1 MDETKTTV
9 PARDLQEGMNIL
21 EITGFDSKYSCL
33 DSESL
38 QFLQSKFEG
47 AKATVKRDSGKIS
60 VPMDKLVLFDEVT
73 AITDM
78 PQGSALSQVVA
89 GMGKSLEEQGFLNF
103 MITPPPQGPAESA
116 PQQPLKGSVPQVSTD
131 PKHKARI
138 VEAKALLEKV
148 ESATESREESCL
160 RIEDMMDQGRI
171 GKFSSRGAME
181 AVEKILKED
190 TSSAMTAV
198 AGLKASDQTYAH
210 CVDMS
215 VIFQE
220 TYADQMLDSGKKATN
235 EVNQSIMLS
244 GFMHDI
250 GKCKVPKEILEST
263 ERFEVDSK
271 EMQIMRSHPVHGAQI
286 LSDLGMSKATVNVAL
301 CHHVKV
307 DTSLPASY
315 PDLSFDEVL
324 PLTRLAAIV
333 DVYQALIGKRSYKP
347 NWVPGKAVELLMK
360 LRGSEF
366 EEQALGHFLRSIG
379 IYPVGSL
386 VRLSSDEL
394 AFVVKN
400 DRESLERPVVVVVET
415 AKGDLLT
422 HHDLFDL
429 VIEPDLSI
437 VEVVDHFKHYDKSE
451 EQAYELF
458 RSISLG

>member
-1 MDETKTTV
+1 
-9 PARDLQEGMNIL
+9 MNIL

-38 QFLQSKFEG
+38 QFLKNNFAG
-47 AKATVKRDSGKIS
+47 AKATVLRDSRKTS

-73 AITDM
+73 AITDL

-89 GMGKSLEEQGFLNF
+89 GMGKSLEDQGFLNF
-103 MITPPPQGPAESA
+103 TVTPPPEEPTESA
-116 PQQPLKGSVPQVSTD
+116 PQHPLKRSVPQVATD
-131 PKHKARI
+131 PKHKAKMA
-138 VEAKALLEKV
+138 EAKALLEKV
-148 ESATESREESCL
+148 ELATESREESRR
-160 RIEDMMDQGRI
+160 RIEEMMDQGRI
-171 GKFSSRGAME
+171 GKFSSKGATE
-181 AVEKILKED
+181 AVEKILRED
-190 TSSAMTAV
+190 TASAMTAV
-198 AGLKASDQTYAH
+198 AGLKASDQTYTH

-215 VIFQE
+215 VILQE
-220 TYADQMLDSGKKATN
+220 TYADQMLDSGKKASK
-235 EVNQSIMLS
+235 EVNQSIMLC

-250 GKCKVPKEILEST
+250 GKCRVPKKILEST
-263 ERFEVDSK
+263 ERFEVDSR
-271 EMQIMRSHPVHGAQI
+271 EMQIIRSHPVHGAQI
-286 LSDLGMSKATVNVAL
+286 LSDLGMSKSSVNVAHY
-301 CHHVKV
+301 HHVKK
-307 DTSLPASY
+307 DNSLPSSY
-315 PDLSFDEVL
+315 PAVSYNEVL

-333 DVYQALIGKRSYKP
+333 DVYQALIGNRSYKP

-379 IYPVGSL
+379 IYPIGSL
-386 VRLSSDEL
+386 VRLSSQEL

-415 AKGDLLT
+415 ANGDLLT
-422 HHDLFDL
+422 HHQLFDL

-437 VEVVDHFKHYDKSE
+437 VEVVDHFKHYNQSD

>member
-1 MDETKTTV
+1 MDETKKTLE
-9 PARDLQEGMNIL
+9 ARDLQQGMNIL

-38 QFLQSKFEG
+38 QFLQSEFEG
-47 AKATVKRDSGKIS
+47 AKATVLRDSRKIS
-60 VPMDKLVLFDEVT
+60 VTIDKLVLFDEIT
-73 AITDM
+73 AITDL
-78 PQGSALSQVVA
+78 PKGSALSQVVT

-103 MITPPPQGPAESA
+103 MVTPPPQGFAEPAPKQP
-116 PQQPLKGSVPQVSTD
+116 PQRSMPQVSTD

-138 VEAKALLEKV
+138 EGAKALLEKV
-148 ESATESREESCL
+148 ELAAESRGETRR

-171 GKFSSRGAME
+171 GKFSSKGAME

-190 TSSAMTAV
+190 TASAMTAI
-198 AGLKASDQTYAH
+198 AGLKASDQTYTH

-215 VIFQE
+215 VILQD
-220 TYADQMLDSGKKATN
+220 TYADQMLDSGKKASK

-263 ERFEVDSK
+263 ERFEIDSK
-271 EMQIMRSHPVHGAQI
+271 EMQIMRKHPVDGAQI
-286 LSDLGMSKATVNVAL
+286 LSDLGMSKSTINVAHY
-301 CHHVKV
+301 HHVKV
-307 DTSLPASY
+307 DNSLPASY
-315 PDLSFDEVL
+315 PDISFDEVL

-386 VRLSSDEL
+386 VRLSSQEL
-394 AFVVKN
+394 AFVVEN

-422 HHDLFDL
+422 HHELYDL
-429 VIEPDLSI
+429 VIESDLSI
-437 VEVVDHFKHYDKSE
+437 VEVVDHFKHYDKSDD
-451 EQAYELF
+451 QAYELF